1 MKDEEEIEDFQEEV
15 LIEDE
20 DDLSDVDVG
29 EEEMKYE

>member
-1 MKDEEEIEDFQEEV
+1 VKDEEEIEDFQEEV

>member
-1 MKDEEEIEDFQEEV
+1 MEDEEEIEDFQEEV

-29 EEEMKYE
+29 EEDDEI

>member
-1 MKDEEEIEDFQEEV
+1 VEDEEEIEDFQEEV

-29 EEEMKYE
+29 EEDDEI

>member
-29 EEEMKYE
+29 EEDDEI